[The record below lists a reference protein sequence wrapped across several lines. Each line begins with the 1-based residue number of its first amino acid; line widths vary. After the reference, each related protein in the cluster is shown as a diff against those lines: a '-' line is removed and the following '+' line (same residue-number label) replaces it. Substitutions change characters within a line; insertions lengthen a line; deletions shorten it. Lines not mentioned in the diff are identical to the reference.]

1 MPNCVANASMCVLPN
16 LTQHKTNPICLHLPT
31 MWCTC
36 LTMSAPMPNCVCAYP
51 LPCMHLHLTVWCI
64 QACVANGRPNPM
76 SAPTYMWRM
85 HQSWKKCLVSLVTWE
100 EAEKLAAKHVN
111 FDALEP
117 LKNAWFST
125 FLALKLVF
133 STVTSKIKV
142 IFSRY
147 IEQISFCRNFF
158 HIW

>member
-1 MPNCVANASMCVLPN
+1 MSAPTHHMAQASRTVSAPMPNRVCTYALPCLQLCLTMSATMPNCVANASMCVLPN

-36 LTMSAPMPNCVCAYP
+36 LTMSAPMPNCVCTYP

-85 HQSWKKCLVSLVTWE
+85 HNQY
-100 EAEKLAAKHVN
+100 
-111 FDALEP
+111 
-117 LKNAWFST
+117 
-125 FLALKLVF
+125 
-133 STVTSKIKV
+133 KINLHK
-142 IFSRY
+142 F
-147 IEQISFCRNFF
+147 
-158 HIW
+158 